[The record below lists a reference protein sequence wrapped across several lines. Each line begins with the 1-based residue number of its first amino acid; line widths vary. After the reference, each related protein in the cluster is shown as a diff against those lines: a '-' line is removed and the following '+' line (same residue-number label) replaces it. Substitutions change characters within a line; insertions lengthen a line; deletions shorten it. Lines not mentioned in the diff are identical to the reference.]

1 MCSRWVFLR
10 PFSLLQSKAAA
21 LASSE
26 HDFYQLLGVESG
38 DALSESVLR
47 KAFRKASLLV
57 HPDKNPS
64 PDAAEK
70 FHLLTIA
77 YDVLSD
83 PTIRTAYDK
92 ARNARKAK
100 VERVRVYD
108 AKRRKLQEEL
118 EAREGAYSAQ
128 KKEEQEAEAD
138 FQRELAR
145 LKAESANLRKK
156 REEALRK
163 AQEEEEKEGEVL
175 EVQVRE
181 TKAPV
186 SRFTEI
192 DRTVKIKWRN
202 KGSGKDMDSEEL
214 QSKFRKYGKIA
225 HCIAVKEGKPTADG
239 KEKKFRT
246 GLVVFESIVG
256 AHGAVTDGM
265 ELKDSTFKDLKEVK
279 WAGEA
284 PPEIPREALA
294 RTSPP
299 ASTASATTRNKFS
312 FSQRVGSGT
321 EASTGARSKK
331 PPSFGSFKGT
341 ASSGTSTPT
350 LGTDYENITLM
361 RLREAEKRKLEEE
374 IRKRDE
380 EAES

>member
-1 MCSRWVFLR
+1 MPPS
-10 PFSLLQSKAAA
+10 SSEAAA

-26 HDFYQLLGVESG
+26 TDFYELLSVESG

-47 KAFRKASLLV
+47 KAYRKASLLV

-83 PTIRTAYDK
+83 PTIRAAYDK

-100 VERVRVYD
+100 VERVKVYD
-108 AKRRKLQEEL
+108 AKRRKLQEDL

-128 KKEEQEAEAD
+128 KKEEQDAEAN

-145 LKAESANLRKK
+145 LKAESASLRKK
-156 REEALRK
+156 REEALQK
-163 AQEEEEKEGEVL
+163 AQEEEEA
-175 EVQVRE
+175 EVQQEAPIERE

-202 KGSGKDMDSEEL
+202 KGSGKDIDSDEL
-214 QSKFRKYGKIA
+214 QTKFRKYGKIA
-225 HCIAVKEGKPTADG
+225 HCIAVKDGKPAADG

-265 ELKDSTFKDLKEVK
+265 ELKDSTFKDLREVK
-279 WAGEA
+279 WAGET
-284 PPEIPREALA
+284 PPEIPREALP
-294 RTSPP
+294 TPSPSL
-299 ASTASATTRNKFS
+299 STASQTSASKFPLPAET
-312 FSQRVGSGT
+312 GS
-321 EASTGARSKK
+321 STGIKSKK
-331 PPSFGSFKGT
+331 APSFGSFK
-341 ASSGTSTPT
+341 AKPSSGTSTPT
-350 LGTDYENITLM
+350 QGSDYENITLM

-380 EAES
+380 AES